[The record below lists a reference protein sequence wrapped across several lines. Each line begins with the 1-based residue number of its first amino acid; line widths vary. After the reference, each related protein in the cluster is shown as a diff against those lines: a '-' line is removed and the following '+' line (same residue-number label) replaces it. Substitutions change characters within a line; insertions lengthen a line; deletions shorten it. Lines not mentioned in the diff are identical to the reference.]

1 MQLSATFHLSFEVS
15 NFTNSK
21 IFYTKVLGGQIEVD
35 NGKWC
40 NINLYGHQITLH
52 YNPQLIPRDLGNFH
66 WGLNLNWITFEE
78 ICNRLIAVEA
88 PFLKV
93 PQVQNKG
100 SNNERVKMVF
110 RDPDGYILEFKVF
123 KV

>member
-1 MQLSATFHLSFEVS
+1 MSITAAFHLSFEVS
-15 NFTNSK
+15 NYSNSK
-21 IFYTKVLGGQIEVD
+21 IFYTKVLGGRIEVD

-52 YNPQLIPRDLGNFH
+52 HNPQLAPRDLGDFH
-66 WGLNLNWITFEE
+66 WGLNLNWTDFEG
-78 ICNRLIAVEA
+78 ICSRLIAVEA

-110 RDPDGYILEFKVF
+110 RDPDGYILEFKVLR
-123 KV
+123 V